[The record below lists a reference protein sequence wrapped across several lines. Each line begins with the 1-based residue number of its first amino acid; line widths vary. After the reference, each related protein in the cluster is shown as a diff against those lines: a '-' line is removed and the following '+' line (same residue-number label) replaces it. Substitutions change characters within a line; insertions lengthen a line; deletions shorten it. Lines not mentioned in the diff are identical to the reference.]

1 MSDIELMLKD
11 LEHRMDM
18 VEDVININKSVDLAD
33 KMDKLETHVNEVSD
47 RTLEVLNKRID
58 KCNERMAMIEHFM
71 TAQMQINDVLK
82 TLITAKFDEKELDD
96 VLSKMKNIEKKPKN

>member
-33 KMDKLETHVNEVSD
+33 KMDKLEEHVNEVSD

-58 KCNERMAMIEHFM
+58 KCNERMTMIEHFM